1 MKKPFVTKQQIEEIA
16 EKYPTPFYLYDEKG
30 IVENVRAL
38 YKAFS
43 WNKGFKE
50 YFAVKATPNPILM
63 ELLLKEGC
71 GFDCSSNTE
80 LILSKAVGACGSQ
93 IMFSS
98 NDTPAEE
105 YYYAN
110 EIGAIINLD
119 DITHIDFLEKIVGKL
134 PETLSC
140 RFNPDGLFKMSNGI
154 MDNPGDSKYGMTE
167 EQIREAFILLQE
179 KGVKHFGLHAFLASN
194 TVTNEYYPML
204 AAQLFELAVRLH
216 KETGADIRFI
226 NLSGGV
232 GIPYQPDQEGND
244 IAQIGAGVREK
255 FEQIFTPAGMEDI
268 AIYTELGRFMLGP
281 YGALVTKAI
290 HEKHIYKEY
299 IGVDACAVN
308 LMRPAM
314 YGAYHHITV
323 MGKENEPCDHLYDV
337 TGSLCEN
344 NDKFAID
351 RKLPKIEMGDYLFIH
366 DTGAHGFSMG
376 YNYNGK
382 LWSSELLLK
391 TDGSV
396 EMIRRAETAR
406 DYFATFDCLPVY
418 KELNRIM
425 ENKKI

>member
-80 LILSKAVGACGSQ
+80 LILSKAVGACGSK

-140 RFNPDGLFKMSNGI
+140 RFNPGGLFKMSNGI

-268 AIYTELGRFMLGP
+268 AIYTELGRFILGP